1 VKCPCAKASD
11 TKVVDSRESDDGKTI
26 RRRRACL
33 TCDKRFTTFEKFEL
47 RMPHIIKGSGIRE
60 EYDENK
66 LRVGFERALHKR
78 PVPTEYVDA
87 AVDRVTQ
94 KLLSMSERE
103 VDSRKVGELVMLE
116 LKKLDKVGYIRF
128 ASVYRDFQDVDD
140 FRDAIKEVQRVPSRR
155 RKPA

>member
-1 VKCPCAKASD
+1 MKCPCAKASD